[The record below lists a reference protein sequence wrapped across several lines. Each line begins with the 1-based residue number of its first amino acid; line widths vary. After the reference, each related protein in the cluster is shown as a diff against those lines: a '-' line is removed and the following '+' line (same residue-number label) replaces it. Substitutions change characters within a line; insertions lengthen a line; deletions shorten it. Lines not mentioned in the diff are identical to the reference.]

1 MGAKKMFGGLKNLY
15 VYSSSYNLN
24 SITMSENLDQ
34 TAGAPQGKQMGIA
47 GFVLAL
53 VTLVVATWIA
63 GFAAIS
69 IATGGSGWLMYLWL
83 VLAIIS
89 VVLSAMGMSKL
100 GKTGGKK
107 GLAVAG
113 LVIGIVSV
121 VYCGILVAGLAA
133 AASVMSEATNRFETE
148 MNDID
153 WESIGDDMNEES
165 LQLELN

>member
-1 MGAKKMFGGLKNLY
+1 MFGGLKNVY

-53 VTLVVATWIA
+53 VTFVFSWWI
-63 GFAAIS
+63 FAIS
-69 IATGGSGWLMYLWL
+69 IASIALGGSGWLGYLWL
-83 VLAIIS
+83 VLALVS

-107 GLAVAG
+107 GLAIAG

-121 VYCGILVAGLAA
+121 VWCGICVAGMSA
-133 AASVMSEATNRFETE
+133 AASMQSELTNRFESE
-148 MNDID
+148 LNDID
-153 WESIGDDMNEES
+153 WDSIGDELDEEMHM
-165 LQLELN
+165 ELN